1 MPIRCPNFTLF
12 SQTLLFPGESRLIGS
27 DDPIMVAPGTD
38 VILPCRLEFEMDLVN
53 KTIEWSRVGEK
64 TEPAKQKSL
73 KTYVFLYRRGIQ
85 ITAMMM
91 QSYIQRTSMFDDRL
105 RRGDMSLKISN
116 VTFEDN
122 GIYECS
128 LPRRQQRAKVLLVVS
143 EFGMQFCSVGPSL
156 WINQSS
162 GEQQRPPDFPLP
174 GHFLQLFWGDPE
186 AFQRPAEKHSV
197 FSMSWVFPGA
207 SAQWDMLGTLH
218 QGGVQEVSGSDVRI
232 TLTGSSTP
240 STLRVTKLLTLSLRE
255 RPAALQRKLISATC
269 SVTAPPPS
277 TVMVEVGA
285 DAVLPCHLGLAV
297 NPSTLRME
305 CFRSDLTS
313 DYVFVWV
320 EGRERVNQKPQLY
333 QGRTSVLFD
342 TMKLEEVSLNLANVT
357 ALDEG
362 TYICRVPRHGRSC
375 SVQLLRSG
383 STPSSLR
390 VTELLTLSLREQL
403 WCKSAGW
410 HPKPNVSWLDET
422 GKLLPAESVETLR
435 DADGLFKVSSRV
447 SVDKRW
453 SQSATCRLQS
463 VAQSRETSVQIRGEL
478 SFTFIL
484 TTHSHS

>member
-1 MPIRCPNFTLF
+1 MQRCFLM
-12 SQTLLFPGESRLIGS
+12 LLL
-27 DDPIMVAPGTD
+27 
-38 VILPCRLEFEMDLVN
+38 
-53 KTIEWSRVGEK
+53 
-64 TEPAKQKSL
+64 
-73 KTYVFLYRRGIQ
+73 
-85 ITAMMM
+85 
-91 QSYIQRTSMFDDRL
+91 
-105 RRGDMSLKISN
+105 
-116 VTFEDN
+116 
-122 GIYECS
+122 
-128 LPRRQQRAKVLLVVS
+128 LLVT
-143 EFGMQFCSVGPSL
+143 SVRG
-156 WINQSS
+156 
-162 GEQQRPPDFPLP
+162 
-174 GHFLQLFWGDPE
+174 
-186 AFQRPAEKHSV
+186 
-197 FSMSWVFPGA
+197 
-207 SAQWDMLGTLH
+207 
-218 QGGVQEVSGSDVRI
+218 
-232 TLTGSSTP
+232 
-240 STLRVTKLLTLSLRE
+240 
-255 RPAALQRKLISATC
+255 
-269 SVTAPPPS
+269 VTAPPPS

-375 SVQLLRSG
+375 SVQLLPYASSPPAVRVVREVG
-383 STPSSLR
+383 STA
-390 VTELLTLSLREQL
+390 EL

-463 VAQSRETSVQIRGEL
+463 VAQSRETSVQIRV
-478 SFTFIL
+478 L
-484 TTHSHS
+484 TWYMYGVLVLGLIGVCVAAGFLVQDFRLRNRNVHGKDAKLEVNVPAGQEAQAEQKVQV